1 MAKFDL
7 ESAKKRL
14 RRGYKRF
21 VKKPPAKLLATN
33 FLQILAVWG
42 IAVVQPLL
50 GVLGKNTETFVKF
63 WITGNSVIL
72 AVVAFTLVPPV
83 LAVLVEGALIKW
95 RKGMFGLHMAI
106 VFGLGMIAALQV
118 SKFYIHLGGALQAL
132 VALVIAAGL
141 VALLIAAE
149 PAGEWLRLLAIV
161 PVIAVAMFVFNTP
174 AGRYARG
181 SEVAA
186 YEVKTGTTPIVMVM
200 FDEFPLTAILNRD
213 GSIDADRFPNFARLA
228 STSTWYRNYTTVAET
243 TDFAVPTVLTGNTPK
258 PDSSFT
264 YVDHPDN
271 LFTWLGGSYKMNVSE
286 FLSQMCPPSICN
298 ESNALPGARATAK
311 SPRWR
316 SFVREVGKVFKQR
329 IDLTETN
336 EYDAINAAA
345 AQTDTAA
352 PTDTAGTTTLPAT
365 TTTVSVP
372 GNSTTSTSGAPKP
385 HNIPF
390 IAQVQPRRFHEWV
403 DAIPADPTGTLNF
416 AHILLPHQSWLFL
429 PDGKSYSIDQ
439 PEQFENESDWE
450 TKVRQQRMILQA
462 QFTDKLLG
470 DLLDKLDSSGAYEDS
485 LVVIQA
491 DHGVSLDA
499 GFSHRF
505 ISRDYSNAPDIAYPP
520 LFVHAPGQAE
530 GVVSDAN
537 VDSLDVLPILS
548 DLLNTP
554 VPWEVQ
560 GAVPEEKTGDD
571 ATNKTVW
578 LNPHPYDIAPRPE
591 KTLTFDAKK
600 FQQEMFAR
608 IPHGA
613 SAKHYLDM
621 LYGDAPFHSL
631 IGKSVLASVSN
642 TVCTCGLIVD
652 TDLRSEGNSLF
663 YIRGDVTG
671 DLNDG
676 DWLAFIL
683 EDKVVGLSQVFTRD
697 GMKLFATLV
706 YRDDYAPGQPDP
718 TVAKINA
725 NGSLGESVPIK

>member
-7 ESAKKRL
+7 ESAKKKL

-21 VKKPPAKLLATN
+21 AKKSPTKLLATN

-50 GVLGKNTETFVKF
+50 GVMGENTETFVKF

-83 LAVLVEGALIKW
+83 LAVVAEGAIIKW
-95 RKGMFGLHMAI
+95 RKAAFTLHMVI
-106 VFGLGMIAALQV
+106 VFGLGLIAALQV
-118 SKFYIHLGGALQAL
+118 GKFYVHLGGVPQAL
-132 VALVIAAGL
+132 VSLVIAFGL
-141 VALLIAAE
+141 VALLVATK
-149 PAGEWLRLLAIV
+149 PAGEWLRMLAIV

-181 SEVAA
+181 SEVSA
-186 YEVKTGTTPIVMVM
+186 YEVTTGTTPIVMVM

-243 TDFAVPTVLTGNTPK
+243 TDFAVPAVLTGNTPK
-258 PDSSFT
+258 ADSSFT

-298 ESNALPGARATAK
+298 ESNALPGAQATAK

-329 IDLTETN
+329 IDLTKTN

-365 TTTVSVP
+365 ITTVSVP
-372 GNSTTSTSGAPKP
+372 GDSTTTTTGAPKP

-390 IAQVQPRRFHEWV
+390 VAQLQPRRFREWV
-403 DAIPADPTGTLNF
+403 NAIPANPTGTLNF

-429 PDGKSYSIDQ
+429 PDGNSYSLNQ
-439 PEQFENESDWE
+439 PEQFVHESPWE

-470 DLLDKLDSSGAYEDS
+470 DLLDKLESTEAYKDA

-505 ISRDYSNAPDIAYPP
+505 ISRDYSNAPDIVYPP
-520 LFVHAPGQAE
+520 LFIHAPGQTE

-548 DLLNTP
+548 DLLDTP
-554 VPWEVQ
+554 VPWKMQ
-560 GAVPEEKTGDD
+560 GSLPGD
-571 ATNKTVW
+571 
-578 LNPHPYDIAPRPE
+578 
-591 KTLTFDAKK
+591 KK
-600 FQQEMFAR
+600 
-608 IPHGA
+608 
-613 SAKHYLDM
+613 L
-621 LYGDAPFHSL
+621 SL
-631 IGKSVLASVSN
+631 IH
-642 TVCTCGLIVD
+642 I
-652 TDLRSEGNSLF
+652 
-663 YIRGDVTG
+663 
-671 DLNDG
+671 
-676 DWLAFIL
+676 
-683 EDKVVGLSQVFTRD
+683 
-697 GMKLFATLV
+697 
-706 YRDDYAPGQPDP
+706 
-718 TVAKINA
+718 
-725 NGSLGESVPIK
+725 